1 MREWG
6 RESERT
12 IEREKKR
19 ERAPRTFPRK
29 QKARRSNI
37 AASAGVVKLL

>member
-12 IEREKKR
+12 IERER